1 MKTLVMLS
9 AAFFVSIGTAQACEL
24 QKRFLL
30 GQISKPIS
38 GIARELKGKDVV
50 AVKRVERSA
59 RCDFAV
65 QTEWTTDDGDLVECY
80 TQVRVERSGSSKL
93 VIKFLGTDQR
103 TTCFL

>member
-1 MKTLVMLS
+1 MKKTIMLTAALLVSMTS
-9 AAFFVSIGTAQACEL
+9 AQACEL

-30 GQISKPIS
+30 GQISKPTS
-38 GIARELKGKDVV
+38 GIARELKGKAVV
-50 AVKRVERSA
+50 AVKRVESSA

-65 QTEWTTDDGDLVECY
+65 QTEWTTDDGDLAECY
-80 TQVRVERSGSSKL
+80 TNVRVARSGSSKL